1 MTNHLVHFY
10 NVRALFLSTFP
21 NTIPIP
27 LTHPKMVQYKTMSNW
42 TPLEKRLPRIEV
54 FSKGYLLDANN
65 YGEPFLQK
73 KARHQRD
80 SKPPHC
86 RGVFIIEVLISR
98 CPSMRAS
105 NYSKFGVFGTKRTV
119 MGASVLWTC
128 LYPERFNGSAEGWHS
143 VTFKCE
149 FPVQGESYALSPQL
163 SFLVR

>member
-42 TPLEKRLPRIEV
+42 TPVEKRLPRIEV

-86 RGVFIIEVLISR
+86 RGVFIIEVFISR